1 MSSFIKHMVW
11 RRGWPETS
19 IFPGKLTHSC
29 PCAPWACVSGQT
41 AVGRCCRPDPCLPGK
56 WCRAE
61 VTQGVLK
68 TGWVLRPR
76 GLVASVLEGISIHVH
91 EQRSKQIFLILSS
104 LCFCTEPKHML
115 CRSHPALYSF
125 LLPLVAPKEPSPSIW
140 CTTEKWIEPE
150 AFITRGHF
158 CWPSS
163 WAVSLHPSFW
173 QTVPLVLLPPNA
185 ICP

>member
-19 IFPGKLTHSC
+19 RFPGKLTHSC

-61 VTQGVLK
+61 VTQGVLE

-76 GLVASVLEGISIHVH
+76 GLVTSVLEGISIHVH
-91 EQRSKQIFLILSS
+91 EQRSKQIFLILSP

-125 LLPLVAPKEPSPSIW
+125 LLPLIAPKEPSPSIW